1 MKSMLSGEQMN
12 CEENVIRGAYVCV
25 GSEYLLKASKMTMQA
40 VRKRSTKDHMVPSE
54 VIASRAYNDVVST
67 HIMLLT
73 RHYLPERF

>member
-1 MKSMLSGEQMN
+1 MKKTLSGERM
-12 CEENVIRGAYVCV
+12 YVKDLSICL
-25 GSEYLLKASKMTMQA
+25 SCKQAMQA

-73 RHYLPERF
+73 GHYLPERF

>member
-1 MKSMLSGEQMN
+1 MKKTLSGERM
-12 CEENVIRGAYVCV
+12 YVKDMSICLSCKQDDDA
-25 GSEYLLKASKMTMQA
+25 GK
-40 VRKRSTKDHMVPSE
+40 VRKQSTKDHMVPSE